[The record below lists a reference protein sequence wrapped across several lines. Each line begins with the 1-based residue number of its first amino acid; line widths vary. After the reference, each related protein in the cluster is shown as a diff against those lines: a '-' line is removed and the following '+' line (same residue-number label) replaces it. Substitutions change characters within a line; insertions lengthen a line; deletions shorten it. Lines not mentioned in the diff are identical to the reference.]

1 MNSYRSIMA
10 LPRMA
15 TCLVAASFFFL
26 PHFAFPEE
34 RTLHAQLGKPFTP
47 DTLAHVVDTI
57 LVKGNKVTE
66 SSIILR
72 EMSLRK
78 DSIITPEKL
87 RYDQERIYSLGLF
100 TQVDLLYDKTK
111 VRTPLIVSVRERW
124 YIFPVPIVG
133 LEDRDWKKLYYG
145 LGFLHDNFRG
155 RNEKLWLG
163 FALGY
168 DPWVELAYK
177 NPWMNRSDLFS
188 EVELEYSVQKNKS
201 IIAQGAGSNF
211 DQHLLS
217 GSILM
222 GKRFGL
228 FTSLGIRLEYL
239 RLSVTEPSAGRT
251 ISPSGVDNL
260 ISATIG
266 GSYDTRDLKEYASEG
281 TFISASGT
289 YGQFLENRSTDNTIS
304 SRLWTGQVSGDARH
318 YQRFSPAL
326 TLAGRAFGVLTA
338 GNAVPPYRHV
348 FLGYKERIRGYFYK
362 VLEGENLFGSSVEL
376 RLKLIQPRYIHVKE
390 IPIPQFDTWRIAIA
404 ISLFS
409 DIGTV
414 WFRSEHFL
422 RKRFFLG
429 YGTGV
434 HLELPYST
442 VLRLEYALN
451 QSMKGEFIFDVGA
464 SF

>member
-1 MNSYRSIMA
+1 MNPRCSIMA
-10 LPRMA
+10 LPRVA
-15 TCLVAASFFFL
+15 TYLVAAFLFFL
-26 PHFAFPEE
+26 TRAASAQE
-34 RTLHAQLGKPFTP
+34 RTLHAQLAEPFTP
-47 DTLAHVVDTI
+47 DTLAHVVDTV

-72 EMSLRK
+72 EMSLRR
-78 DSIITPEKL
+78 DSLITIEKL
-87 RYDQERIYSLGLF
+87 RYNQERIYSLGLF

-124 YIFPVPIVG
+124 YIFPVPIIG

-155 RNEKLWLG
+155 KNEKLWLG

-168 DPWVELAYK
+168 DPWVEITYK
-177 NPWMNRSDLFS
+177 NPWMNRSNLFS
-188 EVELEYSVQKNKS
+188 EFELEYSVQKNKS
-201 IIAQGAGSNF
+201 LIAQGAGSNF
-211 DQHLLS
+211 DQHLFS
-217 GSILM
+217 GSILI

-228 FTSLGIRLEYL
+228 FTSLGVRLEYL
-239 RLSVTEPSAGRT
+239 RVSVTQPSAGRT
-251 ISPSGVDNL
+251 ISPSGIDNL

-289 YGQFLENRSTDNTIS
+289 YGRFLENTSTDNAIS
-304 SRLWTGQVSGDARH
+304 SHLWVGQVSGDARH
-318 YQRFSPAL
+318 YQRLSPAL
-326 TLAGRAFGVLTA
+326 TLAGRAFGALTA

-348 FLGYKERIRGYFYK
+348 FFGYKERIRGYFYK

-376 RLKLIQPRYIHVKE
+376 RLKLLQPHYIHVEE
-390 IPIPQFDTWRIAIA
+390 IPIPQFDTWRIAMD

-414 WFRSEHFL
+414 WFRNEQFL
-422 RKRFFLG
+422 TKRFFLG
-429 YGTGV
+429 YGAGI
-434 HLELPYST
+434 HLELPYSII
-442 VLRLEYALN
+442 LRLEYALN